1 MRPDYRLLLGPTAA
15 GLFGLGVA
23 ALPLMIYGYSQI
35 HQTVSEIGEVGSPA
49 RVAFSLMLAVVA
61 LCILIFAAA
70 LRDRSVKAGY
80 SPWAAYLTA
89 CMAIS
94 AGGIA
99 VFAYPSPLH
108 NYFGLSELV
117 GYQAPLVLA
126 FSWRRD
132 PAAKA
137 VVMVSW
143 VMAVFMWC
151 SIALNLATLDRGGAL
166 WAFEHPFYGLV
177 QRSLFTVWFG
187 WCAIIGVILFRDTRR
202 LESKGELLKN
212 GDATRPHHHMA

>member
-1 MRPDYRLLLGPTAA
+1 MNPRLAMRPDYRLLFGPAAA
-15 GLFGLGVA
+15 GVFGVGVMT
-23 ALPLMIYGYSQI
+23 LPMMISGYSQVR
-35 HQTVSEIGEVGSPA
+35 QTVSEIGEIGSPA
-49 RVAFSLMLAVVA
+49 RTPFCLMLVLVAV
-61 LCILIFAAA
+61 CIAIFADA
-70 LRDRSVKAGY
+70 LKEVSMKGGH
-80 SPWAAYLTA
+80 SPLSAYLA
-89 CMAIS
+89 GCMAVS
-94 AGGIA
+94 AAGVG

-126 FSWRRD
+126 ISWRRD

-166 WAFEHPFYGLV
+166 WAFEHP
-177 QRSLFTVWFG
+177 
-187 WCAIIGVILFRDTRR
+187 
-202 LESKGELLKN
+202 
-212 GDATRPHHHMA
+212 